1 MGLNNIGA
9 VSYDNTPANLVNRF
23 SPKVSLGQ
31 DMSGWSAHGN
41 LANYFQSQNLQKG
54 TAVKQ
59 VRKAERR

>member
-1 MGLNNIGA
+1 MQRERENVCQSNMGLNNIGA

-41 LANYFQSQNLQKG
+41 LANYFQS
-54 TAVKQ
+54 
-59 VRKAERR
+59 